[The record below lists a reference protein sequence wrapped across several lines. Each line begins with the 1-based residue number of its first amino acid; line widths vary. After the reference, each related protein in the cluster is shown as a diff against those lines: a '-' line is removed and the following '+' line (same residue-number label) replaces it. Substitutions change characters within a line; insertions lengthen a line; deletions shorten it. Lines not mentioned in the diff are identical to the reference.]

1 MQKQVVAIMVVAALG
16 LAVICTVSP
25 NATVIANEASTEIYG
40 IDVLGLTQNAKE
52 MPVEQYAAI

>member
-16 LAVICTVSP
+16 LTVICTVSP

-40 IDVLGLTQNAKE
+40 IDVLGLTRNAKD